1 MGITIRGNGLKAN
14 TPRRMGKANVLSP
27 EIKNK
32 AVAENVATPELV
44 TVTLNRKQINDLKQL
59 LKIEASELGGRPA
72 TDFIARKYEAILKSI
87 GSQS

>member
-32 AVAENVATPELV
+32 AVVDELV

-59 LKIEASELGGRPA
+59 LKIEASALGGRPA
-72 TDFIARKYEAILKSI
+72 TDFIARKYLTILKSI
-87 GSQS
+87 SSQS

>member
-32 AVAENVATPELV
+32 AVADELV

-72 TDFIARKYEAILKSI
+72 TDFIARKYLTILKSI
-87 GSQS
+87 SSQS

>member
-1 MGITIRGNGLKAN
+1 MGITIRGNGLKSN
-14 TPRRMGKANVLSP
+14 TPRRGTPNFLSP
-27 EIKNK
+27 EIKMK

-44 TVTLNRKQINDLKQL
+44 TITLDRKQINDLKQL